1 MRQRVVGA
9 KTDWLV
15 LRVVEVGVGGQKTTT
30 TPRFQEIFLGL
41 GLTSMAGA
49 VGAVIGPGTCPPP
62 FAAFESFLRVRPSHG
77 RRAWVDE
84 MLAYSR
90 IKWPKEV

>member
-1 MRQRVVGA
+1 MRQWVVGA
-9 KTDWLV
+9 KTAGLV

-41 GLTSMAGA
+41 SLTSMAGA
-49 VGAVIGPGTCPPP
+49 VGAVIGPGSCPPLQP
-62 FAAFESFLRVRPSHG
+62 SKAASECGGRKVGVHG
-77 RRAWVDE
+77 VDE

-90 IKWPKEV
+90 IKWPNEV